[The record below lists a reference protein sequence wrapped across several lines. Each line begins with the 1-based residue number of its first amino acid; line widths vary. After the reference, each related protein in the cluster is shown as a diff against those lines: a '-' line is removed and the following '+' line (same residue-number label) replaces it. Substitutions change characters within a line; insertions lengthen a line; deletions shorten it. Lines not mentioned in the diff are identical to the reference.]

1 MRGRLVKVIV
11 GEEATGQLDWSARP
25 HLSLDKGSG
34 SKVPPVTEE
43 AHATDTRVCIVSASN
58 QNVFFSELLDA
69 LGDVLAAAGLTVE
82 RSVDRFPSWR
92 DDVVYLFVPHEYLP
106 LVQDEARPG
115 EAYLKRSVVL
125 CTEQPGTSWF
135 EDTAAIAS
143 QAAATVDINPLGV
156 RELKRRGIE
165 TDLMRLGY
173 FEEWDTWGGDEGKDD
188 RPVDVAFMG
197 GYTPRRAR
205 ALARC
210 GHFLAGRRTEI
221 TLTETLRPH
230 LEDSTDFLSGDSRW
244 SALRRAKLIVNVHRG
259 ELGYLEWLRV
269 IGAMLNGCVV
279 LTEHSVGFEPL
290 VPGKHFVSVAY
301 DRLPFA
307 IDALLANPLRIAE
320 IRRAAYRFLREE
332 LPMSSTIV
340 PLVDALKRVAAT
352 PIERDLAIPAPIA
365 PSPLAP
371 MLPPTEYERIFT
383 HRSDLDRVKAGI
395 KDLVLGQAELRRQI
409 NGLADASDEAP
420 PTDEVE
426 YWGPRGTDPRVSVLL
441 TVYNY
446 ADVVAQAIASVAGS
460 DFASYELIVV
470 EDCSLDGSLKS
481 VREELKRH
489 PWMSATLVARGHN
502 QGLAAARNCAA
513 EHARGEFVFIL
524 DADNQ
529 AYPHALERL
538 VGALD
543 DSPGASFA
551 YGIIEQFGPEGSRDL
566 MSWHGWDP
574 TRLRYGNYI
583 DAMAMIRRE
592 TLLEVGGYTS
602 DARLYGWEDFALW
615 CAFANCGF
623 EGLRV
628 PEILT
633 RYRTGTY
640 SMISITDIDAT
651 AAWGALVEQ
660 NAFLTT

>member
-1 MRGRLVKVIV
+1 M
-11 GEEATGQLDWSARP
+11 
-25 HLSLDKGSG
+25 
-34 SKVPPVTEE
+34 TEE
-43 AHATDTRVCIVSASN
+43 AHVTDTRVCIVSASN

-69 LGDVLAAAGLTVE
+69 LGDVLVAAGLTVE
-82 RSVDRFPSWR
+82 RSIDRFPPWR
-92 DDVVYLFVPHEYLP
+92 DDVVYLFVPHEYMP
-106 LVQDEARPG
+106 LVQDEARPS

-125 CTEQPGTSWF
+125 CTEQPGTRWF
-135 EDTAAIAS
+135 EDTAAIAA
-143 QAAATVDINPLGV
+143 QAAAAVDINPLGV
-156 RELKRRGIE
+156 RELRRRGIE

-173 FEEWDTWGGDEGKDD
+173 FAQWDTWGGEDEGD
-188 RPVDVAFMG
+188 RPVDVTFMG
-197 GYTPRRAR
+197 GYTPRRAT

-210 GHFLAGRRTEI
+210 GHFLVGRRTEL

-230 LEDSTDFLSGDSRW
+230 LEDSTDFLSGEGRW
-244 SALRRAKLIVNVHRG
+244 AALRRAKLIVNVHRG

-269 IGAMLNGCVV
+269 LGAMLNGCVV

-290 VPGKHFVSVAY
+290 VPGEHFVSAAY

-307 IDALLANPLRIAE
+307 IDALLADSQRIAE
-320 IRRAAYRFLREE
+320 VRKAAYRFLREE
-332 LPMSSTIV
+332 LPMSSTV
-340 PLVDALKRVAAT
+340 APLVESLERIAAT

-365 PSPLAP
+365 PLPLAP
-371 MLPPTEYERIFT
+371 TLPPTEYERIFT

-395 KDLVLGQAELRRQI
+395 KDLVLGLAELRRRI
-409 NGLADASDEAP
+409 DGLADASNEAP
-420 PTDEVE
+420 PVDEIE
-426 YWGPRGTDPRVSVLL
+426 YWGPRDTAPRVSVLL

-446 ADVVAQAIASVAGS
+446 AEVVAQAIASVAGS

-470 EDCSLDGSLKS
+470 DDCSLDGSLES
-481 VREELKRH
+481 VREELKHH
-489 PWMSATLVARGHN
+489 PWMAATIIARGHN
-502 QGLAAARNCAA
+502 QGLAAARNCAV
-513 EHARGEFVFIL
+513 EHARGEYVFIL

-529 AYPHALERL
+529 VYPHALKRL
-538 VGALD
+538 VEALEK
-543 DSPGASFA
+543 SPGASFA

-574 TRLRYGNYI
+574 VRLRYGNYI
-583 DAMAMIRRE
+583 DAMAMIRRAA
-592 TLLEVGGYTS
+592 LLEVGGYTD

-615 CAFANCGF
+615 CAFADLRFQGV
-623 EGLRV
+623 RV

-660 NAFLTT
+660 NAFLTS